1 MDRER
6 KNWANFESLSTSR
19 LALMFYQSKVERSE
33 ATIGDFLPFKT
44 EDDGTMVEESTAKI
58 FLELLDEGK
67 VARHWIEVLGPK
79 RWSNI
84 ARYGD

>member
-1 MDRER
+1 
-6 KNWANFESLSTSR
+6 
-19 LALMFYQSKVERSE
+19 MFHQSKVERSE

-44 EDDGTMVEESTAKI
+44 EDEDIIDETTAKI

-67 VARHWIEVLGPK
+67 IAKRWIEMLGPK